1 MNIQELEKLYVQLPQ
16 VSALA
21 KLLGKSSEKKIF
33 LEGLLGSSAPMLFA
47 SLASK
52 SRSQMRWVRIR
63 CCSSLRVI
71 GVP

>member
-33 LEGLLGSSAPMLFA
+33 LEGFGIGKGVGKIFGSFDFPRGFVGLQ
-47 SLASK
+47 
-52 SRSQMRWVRIR
+52 RPDVV
-63 CCSSLRVI
+63 C
-71 GVP
+71 